1 MYPPGSSSSS
11 GYAPP
16 PPAANGTHYDHSVF
30 ATPRPRARAPVSAAD
45 TPMTVDTPRPTLVSA
60 STIQLLEQ
68 AMRDRHHDHDGDYDD
83 DDDDSASQSLS
94 PFRSTFGSYGAA
106 SPSAADSPLPMR
118 ASASRRSNLSTMSR
132 WSAGSSVRGDG
143 VVPSAVAKCTF
154 SCASISS
161 VSLALMQTI
170 LDQSEI
176 AELQEKLRA
185 KESEVLSLRNEH
197 ALEVDSLRSTVTQ
210 LQKDFATTTARC
222 STLDEQRKFLFHKK
236 TKLERDV
243 QDLRTEL
250 EQAKSREVSTTTRLE
265 TQLEELQ
272 AKCQH
277 LEREA
282 KRATH
287 AEAQHMQLIQST
299 VEVQDKEITQVQGRN
314 EALARENR
322 ALLQK
327 LSAVEAK
334 YETLHAEHV
343 KTKKEALLYGGVS
356 AQRNE
361 VLRNVQYMTELEAK
375 NTALT
380 AEVARLRDL
389 QRATHL
395 LEEEKLA
402 LSQKLK
408 GMDELRHRVVVL
420 EAERDELQTRL
431 GAWATVPKSPTDVLA
446 ELKGV
451 KMQLARKT
459 EELEVAKENVQAAM
473 SQRDQVNAMLAKAK
487 AQTKEADDKYWAE
500 HTNHLTY
507 KRMAADYERNA
518 NELRTQLQEMADEA
532 VRSSGT
538 RGNTAAA
545 AAARVAQLES
555 ETARLQLELTAAT
568 AVASTPSAKKRKL
581 ETDPAAAAVAG
592 PDQSA
597 TPVVVTY
604 DHPIVTNLLTTVTD
618 LFGYTFP
625 ALSDTQ
631 AVVQSQT
638 AAVPDGQFVFARAPD
653 GHARLERIQSDE
665 YRAVHLK
672 RMHEWAKRKNVTGF
686 LAAVKLAELGGD
698 DLVAAPKSSAPVA
711 GPPAGGS

>member
-1 MYPPGSSSSS
+1 MHPPGPSSIS
-11 GYAPP
+11 GSVPP
-16 PPAANGTHYDHSVF
+16 PHANSTHSDDPVF
-30 ATPRPRARAPVSAAD
+30 ATPRPRTRAHAPAAD
-45 TPMTVDTPRPTLVSA
+45 TPMTIDTPRPTLVSA

-68 AMRDRHHDHDGDYDD
+68 AMRDRHPEHDDGDNDD
-83 DDDDSASQSLS
+83 EDDGASHPYSPA
-94 PFRSTFGSYGAA
+94 PFRSTFTSYGDL
-106 SPSAADSPLPMR
+106 SPSSVDSPVCARP
-118 ASASRRSNLSTMSR
+118 SASRRSNLSTVSR

-143 VVPSAVAKCTF
+143 VVPSAVAKY
-154 SCASISS
+154 
-161 VSLALMQTI
+161 
-170 LDQSEI
+170 QSEI

-185 KESEVLSLRNEH
+185 KEAEVLSLRNEH

-236 TKLERDV
+236 TKLEKDA
-243 QDLRTEL
+243 QDLRAEL

-287 AEAQHMQLIQST
+287 AETQHMQLIQST
-299 VEVQDKEITQVQGRN
+299 IEVQDKEITQVQGRN

-361 VLRNVQYMTELEAK
+361 VLRNVQYMTDLETK

-380 AEVARLRDL
+380 AEVARLRDR

-408 GMDELRHRVVVL
+408 GMDELRHRVVAL
-420 EAERDELQTRL
+420 EAERDELRTRL

-446 ELKGV
+446 ELDSV

-459 EELEVAKENVQAAM
+459 EELKVAKENVQTAM

-500 HTNHLTY
+500 HANHLKY
-507 KRMAADYERNA
+507 KRMAADFERNA

-568 AVASTPSAKKRKL
+568 AATDAPLTKKRKL
-581 ETDPAAAAVAG
+581 DTDSTASAAAG
-592 PDQSA
+592 PDQCA

-631 AVVQSQT
+631 AIVQSQT

-665 YRAVHLK
+665 YRAAHQT
-672 RMHEWAKRKNVTGF
+672 RMSEWTKRKNLTGF

-698 DLVAAPKSSAPVA
+698 NRVAAPNSGAPAA
-711 GPPAGGS
+711 GTPAGEL

>member
-1 MYPPGSSSSS
+1 MYPPGPSSSS

-16 PPAANGTHYDHSVF
+16 PPTANGNHYDDSVF
-30 ATPRPRARAPVSAAD
+30 ATPLPRARAHAPAAD

-68 AMRDRHHDHDGDYDD
+68 AMRDRPPEHSDGDYDD
-83 DDDDSASQSLS
+83 DYEDEDHGASHQYSPA
-94 PFRSTFGSYGAA
+94 PFRSTFTSYGAA
-106 SPSAADSPLPMR
+106 SPSSVDSPVRTRP
-118 ASASRRSNLSTMSR
+118 SASRRSNLSTVSR
-132 WSAGSSVRGDG
+132 WSVGSSVRGDG
-143 VVPSAVAKCTF
+143 VVPSAVAKY
-154 SCASISS
+154 
-161 VSLALMQTI
+161 
-170 LDQSEI
+170 QSEI

-185 KESEVLSLRNEH
+185 KEAEVLSLRNEH

-210 LQKDFATTTARC
+210 LQKDFASTTARC
-222 STLDEQRKFLFHKK
+222 STLDEQRKFLYHKK
-236 TKLERDV
+236 TKLEKDM

-250 EQAKSREVSTTTRLE
+250 EQARSREVSTTTRLE

-299 VEVQDKEITQVQGRN
+299 VEVQDKEISQVQGRN
-314 EALARENR
+314 ESLARENL

-327 LSAVEAK
+327 LSAVESK

-361 VLRNVQYMTELEAK
+361 VLRNVQYMTDLEAK
-375 NTALT
+375 NTTLT

-431 GAWATVPKSPTDVLA
+431 GAWATVPKSPNDVLA
-446 ELKGV
+446 ELEGV
-451 KMQLARKT
+451 KMRLARKT

-487 AQTKEADDKYWAE
+487 AQTKEAEDKFWTE
-500 HTNHLTY
+500 HANHLKY
-507 KRMAADYERNA
+507 KRMAADFERNA

-545 AAARVAQLES
+545 ALARVAQLES
-555 ETARLQLELTAAT
+555 ETARLQLELTT
-568 AVASTPSAKKRKL
+568 PRQPVRRRPRSASSRPIPPLPR
-581 ETDPAAAAVAG
+581 G
-592 PDQSA
+592 PTRSQRRSSSR
-597 TPVVVTY
+597 
-604 DHPIVTNLLTTVTD
+604 TTTR
-618 LFGYTFP
+618 
-625 ALSDTQ
+625 S
-631 AVVQSQT
+631 
-638 AAVPDGQFVFARAPD
+638 
-653 GHARLERIQSDE
+653 
-665 YRAVHLK
+665 
-672 RMHEWAKRKNVTGF
+672 
-686 LAAVKLAELGGD
+686 
-698 DLVAAPKSSAPVA
+698 
-711 GPPAGGS
+711 

>member
-1 MYPPGSSSSS
+1 M
-11 GYAPP
+11 
-16 PPAANGTHYDHSVF
+16 
-30 ATPRPRARAPVSAAD
+30 RP
-45 TPMTVDTPRPTLVSA
+45 
-60 STIQLLEQ
+60 
-68 AMRDRHHDHDGDYDD
+68 
-83 DDDDSASQSLS
+83 
-94 PFRSTFGSYGAA
+94 
-106 SPSAADSPLPMR
+106 
-118 ASASRRSNLSTMSR
+118 SASRRSNLSAVSR

-143 VVPSAVAKCTF
+143 VVPSAVAKY
-154 SCASISS
+154 
-161 VSLALMQTI
+161 
-170 LDQSEI
+170 QSEI

-185 KESEVLSLRNEH
+185 KEAEVLSLRNEH
-197 ALEVDSLRSTVTQ
+197 TLEVDSLQSTVTQ

-222 STLDEQRKFLFHKK
+222 STLDEQRKFLYHKK
-236 TKLERDV
+236 AKLEKDM

-299 VEVQDKEITQVQGRN
+299 VEVQDKEISQVQGRN

-361 VLRNVQYMTELEAK
+361 VLRNVQYMSELEAK

-446 ELKGV
+446 ELEAV
-451 KMQLARKT
+451 RMQLARKT

-500 HTNHLTY
+500 HANHLKY
-507 KRMAADYERNA
+507 KRMAADFERNA

-532 VRSSGT
+532 VRSSGA

-568 AVASTPSAKKRKL
+568 AAGAPSAKKRKL
-581 ETDPAAAAVAG
+581 DTDPTAAAG

-625 ALSDTQ
+625 ALSDSQ

-638 AAVPDGQFVFARAPD
+638 AAVSDGQFVFTRAPD
-653 GHARLERIQSDE
+653 GHAQLERIRGDE
-665 YRAVHLK
+665 YHAFHQN
-672 RMHEWAKRKNVTGF
+672 RMSEWAKRKNLTGF

-698 DLVAAPKSSAPVA
+698 DLVAPSSNAPAA
-711 GPPAGGS
+711 GPPASAS